1 MNTHW
6 NTWTP
11 SQQTLAIC
19 TTLAEQLNISLPSA
33 KLLAYRGITS
43 ADAARD
49 YIRPSLTRQHDPM
62 GMRDMDKAVE
72 RLSRAVRNQERVLI
86 YGDYDVD
93 GTTAVA
99 LVYRILRPYLNNLLY
114 YIPDRYTEGYGIS
127 YKGVDYA
134 IEQQCSLVIALDC
147 GIKEMDKVEYA
158 NQNHIDFIICDH
170 HTPGDTIP
178 DAVAVLNMQ
187 RKDCPYP
194 YKGLSGCGVGYKLM
208 LAWLRHEGRDERQ
221 LMPVLQ
227 LLAMSI
233 ASDIMP
239 ITDENR
245 IFAYFGLKEM
255 NERPLMG
262 IKCLTEVAGMA
273 GQKITMLDLQ
283 YKIGPRINASGRIY
297 SGAEAVALLITDDE
311 TEALQKAEDINKYN
325 KERQDFQ
332 KEVADEALKMLDQ
345 DPCNAQRRTTVVYS
359 PDWNKGVVGIAAS
372 RLIETYY
379 RPTIVLTASDEGFIS
394 GSARSVAGYNIY
406 DAIDSCRDLL
416 THFGG
421 HAFAAGVTMPLQ
433 HLEEFKRRLEDYVAR
448 TVQPQQLQ
456 PTINVEQEISFE
468 DITPQFYNV
477 IKHLEPF
484 GPDNPR
490 PVFVTRRLINNR
502 YTRKIGKDNVHL
514 HLDLTDTRLAMEGI
528 AFNKGDWAPYIQN
541 GNPVDVCYTIEENT
555 YNNRTTLQMRVL
567 DLKETSPSKDNP
579 V

>member
-1 MNTHW
+1 MNTQW
-6 NTWTP
+6 NTWMP

-62 GMRDMDKAVE
+62 RMRDMDKAVE

-86 YGDYDVD
+86 YGDSDVD

-99 LVYRILRPYLNNLLY
+99 LVYRILRPCLNNLFY

-134 IEQQCSLVIALDC
+134 IEQQCTLVIALDC

-158 NQNHIDFIICDH
+158 NNNHIDFIICDH

-311 TEALQKAEDINKYN
+311 AEALQKAEDINKYN

-332 KEVADEALKMLDQ
+332 KEVADEALQMLDQ

-359 PDWNKGVVGIAAS
+359 PAWNKGVVGIAAS
-372 RLIETYY
+372 RLIEIYY

-421 HAFAAGVTMPLQ
+421 HAIAAGVTMPLQ
-433 HLEEFKRRLEDYVAR
+433 HLEEYKRWLEDYVAK
-448 TVQPQQLQ
+448 TIQPQQLQ

-477 IKHLEPF
+477 IRHLEPF

-567 DLKETSPSKDNP
+567 DLKETSSSEDNP

>member
-1 MNTHW
+1 MNTQW
-6 NTWTP
+6 KTWLP

-62 GMRDMDKAVE
+62 RMRDMDKAVE

-99 LVYRILRPYLNNLLY
+99 LVYRILRPCLNNLFY

-127 YKGVDYA
+127 FKGVDYA
-134 IEQQCSLVIALDC
+134 IEQQCTLVIALDC

-158 NQNHIDFIICDH
+158 NNNHIDFIICDH

-379 RPTIVLTASDEGFIS
+379 RPTIVLTASDNGFIS

-448 TVQPQQLQ
+448 TIRPQQLQ

-477 IKHLEPF
+477 IRHLEPF

-490 PVFVTRRLINNR
+490 PVFVTRHLINNR

-567 DLKETSPSKDNP
+567 DLKETSSSKDNP

>member
-1 MNTHW
+1 MNTQW

-43 ADAARD
+43 AEAARD

-99 LVYRILRPYLNNLLY
+99 LVYRILRPYLNNLFY

-127 YKGVDYA
+127 FKGVDYA
-134 IEQQCSLVIALDC
+134 IEQQCTLVIALDC

-158 NQNHIDFIICDH
+158 NNNHIDFIICDH

-208 LAWLRHEGRDERQ
+208 LAWLRHEGRNERQ

-332 KEVADEALKMLDQ
+332 KEVADEALQMLDQ
-345 DPCNAQRRTTVVYS
+345 DPVNAQRRTTVVYS

-448 TVQPQQLQ
+448 TIQPQQLQ

-477 IKHLEPF
+477 IRHLEPF

-567 DLKETSPSKDNP
+567 DLKETSSSKDNP

>member
-1 MNTHW
+1 M
-6 NTWTP
+6 
-11 SQQTLAIC
+11 L
-19 TTLAEQLNISLPSA
+19 
-33 KLLAYRGITS
+33 
-43 ADAARD
+43 
-49 YIRPSLTRQHDPM
+49 
-62 GMRDMDKAVE
+62 MRDMDKAVE

-99 LVYRILRPYLNNLLY
+99 LVYRILRPCLNNLCY

-127 YKGVDYA
+127 FKGVDYA
-134 IEQQCSLVIALDC
+134 IKQQCSLVIALDC

-158 NQNHIDFIICDH
+158 NNNHIDFIICDH

-208 LAWLRHEGRDERQ
+208 LAWLRHEGKDERQ

-359 PDWNKGVVGIAAS
+359 PAWNKGVVGIAAS

-448 TVQPQQLQ
+448 TIQPQQLQ

-477 IKHLEPF
+477 IRHLEPF

-555 YNNRTTLQMRVL
+555 YNNRTTIQMRVL
-567 DLKETSPSKDNP
+567 DLKETSSSKDNP

>member
-62 GMRDMDKAVE
+62 RMRDMDKAVE

-99 LVYRILRPYLNNLLY
+99 LVYRILRPCLNNLLY

-311 TEALQKAEDINKYN
+311 AEALQKAEDINKYN

-359 PDWNKGVVGIAAS
+359 PAWNKGVVGIAAS

-379 RPTIVLTASDEGFIS
+379 RPTIVLTASDNGFIS

-448 TVQPQQLQ
+448 TIQPQQLQ

-541 GNPVDVCYTIEENT
+541 GNPVDVCYTIDENT

-567 DLKETSPSKDNP
+567 DLKETSSAKDNP

>member
-62 GMRDMDKAVE
+62 RMRDMDKAVE

-99 LVYRILRPYLNNLLY
+99 LVYRILRPCLNNLCY

-158 NQNHIDFIICDH
+158 NNNHIDFIICDH

-245 IFAYFGLKEM
+245 IFAYYGLKEM

-332 KEVADEALKMLDQ
+332 KEVADEALQMLDQ

-359 PDWNKGVVGIAAS
+359 PAWNKGVVGIAAS

-448 TVQPQQLQ
+448 TIRPQQLQ

-567 DLKETSPSKDNP
+567 DLKETSSSKDNP

>member
-43 ADAARD
+43 AEAARD

-62 GMRDMDKAVE
+62 RMRDMDKAVE

-99 LVYRILRPYLNNLLY
+99 LVYRILRPYLNNICY

-127 YKGVDYA
+127 FKGVDYA
-134 IEQQCSLVIALDC
+134 IEQQCTLVIALDC

-158 NQNHIDFIICDH
+158 NNNHIDFIICDH

-332 KEVADEALKMLDQ
+332 KEVADEALQMLDQ

-359 PDWNKGVVGIAAS
+359 PAWNKGVVGIAAS

-379 RPTIVLTASDEGFIS
+379 RPTIVLTASDNGFIS

-448 TVQPQQLQ
+448 TIQPQQLQ

-484 GPDNPR
+484 GPENPR

-541 GNPVDVCYTIEENT
+541 GNPVDVCYTIGENT

-567 DLKETSPSKDNP
+567 DLKETSSSKDNP

>member
-43 ADAARD
+43 PEAARD

-62 GMRDMDKAVE
+62 LMRDMDKAVE

-99 LVYRILRPYLNNLLY
+99 LVYRILRPYLNNICY

-127 YKGVDYA
+127 FKGVDYA

-158 NQNHIDFIICDH
+158 NKNHIDFIICDH

-345 DPCNAQRRTTVVYS
+345 DPRNAQRRTTVVYS
-359 PDWNKGVVGIAAS
+359 PAWNKGVVGIAAS

-448 TVQPQQLQ
+448 TIQPQQLQ

-490 PVFVTRRLINNR
+490 PVFVTRHLINNR

-567 DLKETSPSKDNP
+567 DLKETSSSKDNP

>member
-6 NTWTP
+6 STWTP
-11 SQQTLAIC
+11 SQQTLALC

-62 GMRDMDKAVE
+62 LMRDMDKAVE

-99 LVYRILRPYLNNLLY
+99 LVYRILRPCLNNLCY

-134 IEQQCSLVIALDC
+134 IEQQCTLVIALDC

-158 NQNHIDFIICDH
+158 NNNHIDFIICDH

-208 LAWLRHEGRDERQ
+208 LAWLRHEGKDERQ

-297 SGAEAVALLITDDE
+297 SGAEAVALLIMDDE

-332 KEVADEALKMLDQ
+332 KEVADEALQMLDQ

-359 PDWNKGVVGIAAS
+359 PAWNKGVVGIAAS

-448 TVQPQQLQ
+448 TIRPQQLQ
-456 PTINVEQEISFE
+456 PTIDVEQEISFE

-490 PVFVTRRLINNR
+490 PVFVTHHLINNR

-567 DLKETSPSKDNP
+567 DLKEASSSKDNP

>member
-11 SQQTLAIC
+11 SQQTLALC

-62 GMRDMDKAVE
+62 LMRDMDKAVE

-99 LVYRILRPYLNNLLY
+99 LVYRILRPCLNNLCY

-134 IEQQCSLVIALDC
+134 IEQQCTLVIALDC

-158 NQNHIDFIICDH
+158 NNNHIDFIICDH

-208 LAWLRHEGRDERQ
+208 LAWLRHEGKDERQ

-332 KEVADEALKMLDQ
+332 KEVADEALQMLDQ

-359 PDWNKGVVGIAAS
+359 PAWNKGVVGIAAS

-448 TVQPQQLQ
+448 TIQPQQLQ

-490 PVFVTRRLINNR
+490 PVFVTHHLINNR

-567 DLKETSPSKDNP
+567 DLKEASSSKDNP

>member
-1 MNTHW
+1 MNTQW
-6 NTWTP
+6 NTWMP

-43 ADAARD
+43 PKAARE

-62 GMRDMDKAVE
+62 RMRDMDKAVE

-99 LVYRILRPYLNNLLY
+99 LVYRILRPDLNNICY

-127 YKGVDYA
+127 FKGVDYA
-134 IEQQCSLVIALDC
+134 IEQQCTLVIALDC

-158 NQNHIDFIICDH
+158 NNNHIDFIICDH

-311 TEALQKAEDINKYN
+311 AEALQKAEDINKYN

-372 RLIETYY
+372 RLIEIYY

-448 TVQPQQLQ
+448 TIQPQQLQ

-490 PVFVTRRLINNR
+490 PVFVTRHLINNR

-567 DLKETSPSKDNP
+567 DLKETSSSKDNP

>member
-62 GMRDMDKAVE
+62 RMRDMDKAVE

-99 LVYRILRPYLNNLLY
+99 LVYRILRPCLNNICY

-158 NQNHIDFIICDH
+158 NNNHIDFIICDH

-359 PDWNKGVVGIAAS
+359 PAWNKGVVGIAAS

-448 TVQPQQLQ
+448 TIQPQQLQ

-567 DLKETSPSKDNP
+567 DLKETSSSKDNP

>member
-1 MNTHW
+1 MNTQW
-6 NTWTP
+6 KTWLP
-11 SQQTLAIC
+11 APQTLAIC

-49 YIRPSLTRQHDPM
+49 YIRPSLTRQYDPM
-62 GMRDMDKAVE
+62 LMRDMDKAVE

-134 IEQQCSLVIALDC
+134 IEKQCSLVIALDC

-158 NQNHIDFIICDH
+158 NNNHIDFIICDH

-332 KEVADEALKMLDQ
+332 KEVADEALQMLAE

-359 PDWNKGVVGIAAS
+359 PAWNKGVVGIAAS

-421 HAFAAGVTMPLQ
+421 HAFAAGVTMPIQ

-448 TVQPQQLQ
+448 TIQPQQLQ

-484 GPDNPR
+484 GPENPR

-514 HLDLTDTRLAMEGI
+514 HLDLTDTHLAMEGI
-528 AFNKGDWAPYIQN
+528 AFNKGDWASYIQN
-541 GNPVDVCYTIEENT
+541 GNPVDVCYTIGENT

-567 DLKETSPSKDNP
+567 DLKETSSSKDNP